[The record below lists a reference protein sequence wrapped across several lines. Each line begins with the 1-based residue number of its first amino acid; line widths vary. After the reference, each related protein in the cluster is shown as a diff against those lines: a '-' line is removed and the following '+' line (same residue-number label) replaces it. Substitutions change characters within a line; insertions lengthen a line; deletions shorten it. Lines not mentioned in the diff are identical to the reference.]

1 MMRYAFNT
9 FAVING
15 TGFEFSSYGT
25 RIGLRYS
32 CDGWTLAD
40 ARARVHRV
48 SERQIS
54 HAPGVTL

>member
-40 ARARVHRV
+40 ARAFTAYLNDRYHTRRV
-48 SERQIS
+48 
-54 HAPGVTL
+54 